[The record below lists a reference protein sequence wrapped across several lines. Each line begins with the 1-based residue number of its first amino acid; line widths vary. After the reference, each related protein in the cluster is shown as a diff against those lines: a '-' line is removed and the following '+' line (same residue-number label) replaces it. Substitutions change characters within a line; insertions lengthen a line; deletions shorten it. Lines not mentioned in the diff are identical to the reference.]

1 VDHIGPDFE
10 RYENAV
16 RPRLGREADGVIQQ
30 SLGGTNLDERRRQAL
45 KIGKENGNA
54 RILPLDASRYVSG
67 GPDLSRQE
75 PQANGSG
82 PGHGQT
88 ILNSPR
94 EPRKNGSQADLF
106 TIVRA
111 SKQRFRAVRSTG
123 PCFAA
128 PNHLRSGGCVLAAQ
142 IPSVLVEA
150 FLQVEHDTH
159 RKDLAE
165 AWLSIDERSG
175 TARSARS

>member
-67 GPDLSRQE
+67 GQFIKVNPMNERVE
-75 PQANGSG
+75 GI
-82 PGHGQT
+82 PG
-88 ILNSPR
+88 
-94 EPRKNGSQADLF
+94 
-106 TIVRA
+106 
-111 SKQRFRAVRSTG
+111 
-123 PCFAA
+123 
-128 PNHLRSGGCVLAAQ
+128 
-142 IPSVLVEA
+142 
-150 FLQVEHDTH
+150 
-159 RKDLAE
+159 
-165 AWLSIDERSG
+165 
-175 TARSARS
+175 